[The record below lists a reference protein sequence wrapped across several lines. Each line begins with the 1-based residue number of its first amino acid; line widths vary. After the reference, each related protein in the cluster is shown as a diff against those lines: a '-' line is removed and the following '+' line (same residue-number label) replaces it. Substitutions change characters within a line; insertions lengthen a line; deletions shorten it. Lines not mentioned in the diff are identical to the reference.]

1 VHKKELEYL
10 EKYKKE
16 VMSLCKCKGRDMTC
30 SCYQKYFNLVKKIR
44 AGIPLQFVNWNL
56 NNLDNPQARGTVKE
70 VEEYIEFLKDN
81 YERGKGLYIHGII
94 GNGKTT
100 LASIVLNYAIDLGY
114 SGSFM
119 TLDQCMN
126 LLRGRE
132 EGTVVSEVKLEIEDI
147 WVDFLVIDELNN
159 KYNLKPTASVRSTL
173 EELLRSRSNRL
184 LPTIITSNS
193 TKAILRSDFGDK
205 IESLVSAYCREI
217 KTKVEF
223 DVREGINREK
233 KEEK

>member
-1 VHKKELEYL
+1 
-10 EKYKKE
+10 
-16 VMSLCKCKGRDMTC
+16 
-30 SCYQKYFNLVKKIR
+30 
-44 AGIPLQFVNWNL
+44 
-56 NNLDNPQARGTVKE
+56 
-70 VEEYIEFLKDN
+70 
-81 YERGKGLYIHGII
+81 
-94 GNGKTT
+94 
-100 LASIVLNYAIDLGY
+100 
-114 SGSFM
+114 
-119 TLDQCMN
+119 MN

-132 EGTVVSEVKLEIEDI
+132 ERTVVSEVKLEIEDI

-205 IESLVSAYCREI
+205 IDSLISAYCKEI
-217 KTKVEF
+217 KTKVDF
-223 DVREGINREK
+223 DVRERINREK